1 MFKDINGMRE
11 RNFLIHPLYIL
22 ITLVLAGITA
32 LFLGFSAAYLYN
44 RVQEGSP
51 AVQLPSLFYINTL
64 ILMASGGTLML
75 AKRAYKEDKTGKYQF
90 MLLLTSV
97 LTIIFLIAQIV
108 AWNQMNMM
116 NLTIGSNNMTSYIH
130 VISALHFVHVVAG
143 IPFLILFLYSARVNM
158 KEPVSVLVYF
168 SDPDKK
174 RKLDVLTIY
183 WHYLDALWIYLIV
196 FFLLNY
202 LIK

>member
-1 MFKDINGMRE
+1 MRE

-32 LFLGFSAAYLYN
+32 LFLGFSAAYLYS
-44 RVQEGSP
+44 RIQEGAD
-51 AVQLPSLFYINTL
+51 AVKLPSLFYINTL
-64 ILMASGGTLML
+64 ILMASGGALML
-75 AKRAYKEDKTGKYQF
+75 AKRAYLNDRTERYQL
-90 MLLLTSV
+90 MLLISTI
-97 LTIIFLIAQIV
+97 LTIIFLIAQII
-108 AWNQMNMM
+108 AWNQMRMM
-116 NLTIGSNNMTSYIH
+116 NLTLGSDNMTSYIY

-143 IPFLILFLYSARVNM
+143 IPFLILFLYSARVHM

-174 RKLDVLTIY
+174 RKLEVLTIY
-183 WHYLDALWIYLIV
+183 WHYLDALWIYLVV

>member
-1 MFKDINGMRE
+1 MRE

-32 LFLGFSAAYLYN
+32 LFLGFSAAYLYS
-44 RVQEGSP
+44 RIQEGAD
-51 AVQLPSLFYINTL
+51 AVQLPPLFYINTL
-64 ILMASGGTLML
+64 VLMASGGALML
-75 AKRAYKEDKTGKYQF
+75 AKKAYLNDNTERYQL
-90 MLLLTSV
+90 MLLVSTV
-97 LTIIFLIAQIV
+97 LTIVFLVAQIV
-108 AWNQMNMM
+108 AWNQMRMM
-116 NLTIGSNNMTSYIH
+116 NLTLGSDNMTSYIY

-143 IPFLILFLYSARVNM
+143 IPFLVLFLYSARVHM

-174 RKLDVLTIY
+174 RKLEVLTIY
-183 WHYLDALWIYLIV
+183 WHYLDALWIYLVV

>member
-1 MFKDINGMRE
+1 MKE

-22 ITLVLAGITA
+22 ITLVLAGICS

-44 RVQEGSP
+44 RIQADLDP
-51 AVQLPSLFYINTL
+51 VQLPNLFYYNTL
-64 ILMASGGTLML
+64 LLMASGFALMQ
-75 AKRAYKEDKTGKYQF
+75 AKTAYQEDRTEKYQA
-90 MLLLTSV
+90 MLLASTI
-97 LTIIFLIAQIV
+97 LTIAFLISQIFAWAQ
-108 AWNQMNMM
+108 MREM
-116 NLTIGSNNMTSYIH
+116 NLFIDGSNMSSYIY

-143 IPFLILFLYSARVNM
+143 IPFLILFFISARKNM

-174 RKLDVLTIY
+174 RKLDVLLIY
-183 WHYLDALWIYLIV
+183 WHFLDGLWIYLIL
-196 FFLLNY
+196 FFLINY